1 VFQFD
6 NFWKGFGRLGLLSH
20 YKETIKGFD
29 FLSVNHLQVR
39 AMSLEYRFKNTKE
52 SCETHQS
59 IHVDCGFNNSDDV
72 RKEVY
77 VAEFVWPS
85 EAKSYSCSSFSR
97 SKRIGKNKPI
107 LLSVFLNVIAYLMN
121 YLKTETSSCLM
132 PYYRLRS
139 WSGVHIASGI
149 IIVPMQ
155 LMIAMFSVDRYN
167 RPIMKDYW
175 LCMRCKITRHLSLF
189 RPLIW
194 TRSVRPLL
202 ISNLLIYSL
211 INPTLKKWY
220 PTPALS
226 FQKSSSYLKN
236 QIGGQLSR
244 RHPAASLPLSRLWKN
259 LCQVVQNV
267 KVLFQLEQAKGAK
280 GKKCYYWWVKT
291 EEFQWQDSS

>member
-1 VFQFD
+1 MTVSEKD
-6 NFWKGFGRLGLLSH
+6 LAGLVSDGLLSH

-97 SKRIGKNKPI
+97 SKRIGENKPI

-121 YLKTETSSCLM
+121 YLKTEISSCLM

-139 WSGVHIASGI
+139 
-149 IIVPMQ
+149 
-155 LMIAMFSVDRYN
+155 
-167 RPIMKDYW
+167 
-175 LCMRCKITRHLSLF
+175 
-189 RPLIW
+189 
-194 TRSVRPLL
+194 
-202 ISNLLIYSL
+202 
-211 INPTLKKWY
+211 
-220 PTPALS
+220 
-226 FQKSSSYLKN
+226 
-236 QIGGQLSR
+236 
-244 RHPAASLPLSRLWKN
+244 
-259 LCQVVQNV
+259 
-267 KVLFQLEQAKGAK
+267 
-280 GKKCYYWWVKT
+280 
-291 EEFQWQDSS
+291 